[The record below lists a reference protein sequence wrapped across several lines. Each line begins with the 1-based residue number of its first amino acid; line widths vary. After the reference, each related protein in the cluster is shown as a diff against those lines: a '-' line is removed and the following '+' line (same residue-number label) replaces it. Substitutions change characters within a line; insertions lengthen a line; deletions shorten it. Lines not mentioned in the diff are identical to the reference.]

1 MLENEISSIIIAS
14 AIKVHREMGPGLL
27 ESVYEAALYYELTYN
42 CGLEVQRQYP
52 FEVFYDG
59 QPMGK
64 GFRADLVVENK
75 VIIELKSVSEI
86 SKVFKKILMSY
97 LVLTDIR
104 LGLLLNFNE
113 LYLKDG
119 IVRIVNNLEE

>member
-1 MLENEISSIIIAS
+1 MHENRVSSIIIAS
-14 AIKVHREMGPGLL
+14 AITVHRELGPGLL
-27 ESVYEAALYYELTYN
+27 ESVYEAALYYELTKN
-42 CGLEVQRQYP
+42 RGLNVKRQYP

-64 GFRADLVVENK
+64 GFRADLVVEDK

-86 SKVFKKILMSY
+86 SRIFKKILMSY
-97 LVLTDIR
+97 LILTDIR

-113 LYLKDG
+113 VYLKDG
-119 IVRIVNNLEE
+119 IVRIVNNLDE

>member
-14 AIKVHREMGPGLL
+14 AIRVHRELGPGLL
-27 ESVYEAALYYELTYN
+27 ESVYEVALYYELTKN
-42 CGLEVQRQYP
+42 RGLKVKRQYP

-59 QPMGK
+59 KPMGK
-64 GFRADLVVENK
+64 GFRADLVVEDK

-86 SKVFKKILMSY
+86 SRVFKKILMSY

-113 LYLKDG
+113 VYLKDG
-119 IVRIVNNLEE
+119 IVRIVNNLDE

>member
-1 MLENEISSIIIAS
+1 MLENEISSIIIFS
-14 AIKVHREMGPGLL
+14 AIKVHRELGPGLL
-27 ESVYEAALYYELTYN
+27 ESVYEAALYYELTIN
-42 CGLEVQRQYP
+42 CGLNVKRQYP

-64 GFRADLVVENK
+64 GFRADLVVEDK

-86 SKVFKKILMSY
+86 SKVFKKILHSY
-97 LVLTDIR
+97 LILTDIR

-113 LYLKDG
+113 VYLKDG
-119 IVRIVNNLEE
+119 IVRMVNGLYD

>member
-14 AIKVHREMGPGLL
+14 AIKVHRAMGPGLL
-27 ESVYEAALYYELTYN
+27 ESIYEAALYYELTIN
-42 CGLEVQRQYP
+42 CGLEVKRQFP

-64 GFRADLVVENK
+64 RFRADLVVEDK

-86 SKVFKKILMSY
+86 SKVFKKTLYSY
-97 LVLTDIR
+97 LVLTDIH
-104 LGLLLNFNE
+104 LGLLLNFNAA
-113 LYLKDG
+113 YLKDG
-119 IVRIVNNLEE
+119 IMRVVNNLEE

>member
-14 AIKVHREMGPGLL
+14 AIRVHRELGPGLL
-27 ESVYEAALYYELTYN
+27 ESVYEVALYYELTKN
-42 CGLEVQRQYP
+42 RGLKVKRQYP

-59 QPMGK
+59 KPMGK
-64 GFRADLVVENK
+64 GFRADLVVEDK

-86 SKVFKKILMSY
+86 SRVFKKILMSY

-113 LYLKDG
+113 VYLKDG
-119 IVRIVNNLEE
+119 IVRIVNKLDE

>member
-1 MLENEISSIIIAS
+1 MHENEISSIIIAS
-14 AIKVHREMGPGLL
+14 SIRVHRELGPGLL
-27 ESVYEAALYYELTYN
+27 ESVYEVALYYELTKN
-42 CGLEVQRQYP
+42 RGLKVKRQYP

-59 QPMGK
+59 KPMGK
-64 GFRADLVVENK
+64 GFRADLVVEDK

-86 SKVFKKILMSY
+86 SRVFKKILMSY

-113 LYLKDG
+113 VYLKDG
-119 IVRIVNNLEE
+119 IVRIVNNLDE